1 MHYVSM
7 SLAATKPSAIAKFA
21 SRGGTLRMAEA
32 MREGISRKA
41 LYKLRDNGLI
51 EQVDRGL
58 YRLSEM
64 PPMRAPD
71 LALVASRS
79 PHAVVCLVSAL
90 AFHNLTTQVPHAVDI
105 ALERGTRKSRLAF
118 PPTNAFWFSGEAF
131 TQGIETHTLDAVP
144 IRIYNPE
151 KTIADCFRY
160 RNKIGMD
167 VVLEA
172 LRNWRQYRPGKFNT
186 LMKYARIRHVE
197 TQLAPYLAVAP

>member
-1 MHYVSM
+1 M
-7 SLAATKPSAIAKFA
+7 
-21 SRGGTLRMAEA
+21 RMADA
-32 MREGISRKA
+32 LRKGINRKA
-41 LYKLRDNGLI
+41 LYKLRDAGLI

-64 PPMRAPD
+64 PAMRSPD

-79 PHAVVCLVSAL
+79 PQAVVCLVSAL

-105 ALERGTRKSRLAF
+105 ALKRGNRKSRIAF

-131 TQGIETHTLDAVP
+131 TQGIKTHTLDGIPVQ
-144 IRIYNPE
+144 IYDPE

-167 VVLEA
+167 VMIEA
-172 LRNWRQYRPGKFNT
+172 LRLWRQSRPGKFNA
-186 LMKYARIRHVE
+186 LMKYARMRRVDK
-197 TQLAPYLAVAP
+197 QLAPYLAVAP